1 MLSIHADTSHVI
13 QLAVGPAFMLA
24 AIGGT
29 LTILT
34 NRLARINDRTHKR
47 REDRE
52 GLADTADATP
62 ADATPGDAATVAG
75 AKATTA
81 ARCAD
86 IDTELATL
94 NRRAKIINAAVT
106 AGSACAIVVCLLIGS
121 LFLANELAIEFDRPV
136 AVLFIVAMLTLI
148 ATYLL
153 MLVEIFVAQHSI
165 NPT

>member
-29 LTILT
+29 LTVLT
-34 NRLARINDRTHKR
+34 NRLARVNDRTHKR

-52 GLADTADATP
+52 AVDADNKTDE
-62 ADATPGDAATVAG
+62 
-75 AKATTA
+75 
-81 ARCAD
+81 ARRHD
-86 IDTELATL
+86 IDVELNTL
-94 NRRAKIINAAVT
+94 NRRARIINAAVT

-121 LFLANELAIEFDRPV
+121 LFVANELEIEFDRPV

-148 ATYLL
+148 ATYVL